1 MSSSAVVRE
10 AWELYKGHWR
20 AFIPLAVVVY
30 LIIGVVAAILVAL
43 LGWVGGIIAFLIS
56 IVGLFWLQGAYVE
69 AVRDVRD
76 GKQDLSLAE
85 TFARV
90 RPRLPAIIPA
100 GLLATIAIG
109 LAAVTIIGIPLA
121 LFLLTIW
128 VLIVPVIVLEG
139 RSAGESF
146 GRSREIVR
154 GNGWNV
160 FGVIVITIAIFIVVN
175 LVVTIITAVLP
186 DGVAEFI
193 RSVVSNAI
201 VGPDVSLGWKIIY
214 CALTQRATGTA
225 SAAPGEP
232 PPPPPP
238 PAPPPA

>member
-201 VGPDVSLGWKIIY
+201 VGPFVAVAWNLIY
-214 CALTQRATGTA
+214 WALTQRATATA
-225 SAAPGEP
+225 PAAPGEP